1 MLESSVIY
9 VLIRSLPESI
19 ILTLSGMILLGVELD
34 KNKIFKY
41 GTLLGLTI
49 AFIRGLPINF
59 GVHTILSMIIFGL
72 MLFYISNKQVIN
84 SMIATLGVWIALVL
98 SEGIYVVI
106 LTKVFGISFDKLSNN
121 IDPNVAIM
129 TLPSLLIIILLV
141 LLFRK
146 VKHVIDKTILRG

>member
-41 GTLLGLTI
+41 GSLLGLAIT
-49 AFIRGLPINF
+49 FIRRLPINF

-72 MLFYISNKQVIN
+72 ILFYISNKQVIN
-84 SMIATLGVWIALVL
+84 SMIATFGVCMALVL
-98 SEGIYVVI
+98 SEGIYIVI
-106 LTKVFGISFDKLSNN
+106 LVKVFGVSFDILSNN
-121 IDPNVAIM
+121 IDPKVAIM
-129 TLPSLLIIILLV
+129 TLPSLIIIIMLV